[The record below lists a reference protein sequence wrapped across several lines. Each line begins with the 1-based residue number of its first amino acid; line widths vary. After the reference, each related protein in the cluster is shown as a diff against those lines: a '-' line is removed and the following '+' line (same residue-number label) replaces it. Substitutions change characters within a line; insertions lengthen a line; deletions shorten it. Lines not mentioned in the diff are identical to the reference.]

1 MARILIVDDD
11 ADLVQLLGI
20 LLKSWKHE
28 VASAGNSAE
37 GQEVCRKF
45 HPELILLDYHMP
57 GDTGAHLFETFR
69 RNKATLKTP
78 IIFMSA
84 VACAEDLMSQ
94 IDEAGGARFLPKPVH
109 TPDLRKAI
117 DEMLGAAKSPEK

>member
-1 MARILIVDDD
+1 MARILIIDDD

-28 VASAGNSAE
+28 VDSAGNSVE

-45 HPELILLDYHMP
+45 HPDLILLDYHMP
-57 GDTGAHLFETFR
+57 GETGAHLFETFR

-84 VACAEDLMSQ
+84 VASADEVIHQ

-109 TPDLRKAI
+109 TPDLRRAI
-117 DEMLGAAKSPEK
+117 DEMLGAAESSEK